1 MLQFLKK
8 NFNCLGIEPSKS
20 CAKAA
25 RKKNIK
31 VLEKFFDFD
40 LAKKLAKK
48 NLVDLIVANNVLAH
62 VPDINNFVKGISIL
76 LKKRVLLLSNF
87 HTY

>member
-1 MLQFLKK
+1 MELNHQKVVQK
-8 NFNCLGIEPSKS
+8 QQE
-20 CAKAA
+20 
-25 RKKNIK
+25 KNIK